1 MCLENLPKK
10 SPFKMFAAPTTGTL
24 SETDWEI
31 LNGSA
36 ELGRALLGS
45 LKTLAQEVQVVVASQ
60 KVLEGHHENSK
71 IGQ

>member
-1 MCLENLPKK
+1 
-10 SPFKMFAAPTTGTL
+10 MFAAPTTGTL

-45 LKTLAQEVQVVVASQ
+45 LKNLAQEVQVVVASQ
-60 KVLEGHHENSK
+60 RVLEGHNDHSK
-71 IGQ
+71 ASQ